1 MRAHKGKS
9 IIDLPSEYVVIDTE
23 TTGLDF
29 EFCDIIEV
37 SALRYAD
44 GQPVGMYTSLVKPQL
59 NGGRYVD
66 DFIMSLTG
74 ITNEMLSD
82 APDPATVMPA
92 LREFIGDAVLIGHN
106 VNFDVNFLYDAF
118 ERHCGDGLRNDFI
131 DTLRIARRVFP
142 ELAHHRLADVAV
154 ACAVPQLAEHR
165 SEVDCTVTAQCY
177 EVMKSKILA
186 DGTVED
192 FQRRFKRLS
201 SKRNRRTDFANITA
215 TTDEIDDT
223 NPIFGKTVVFTG
235 ALSFMGR
242 KEALQIVANLGG
254 VPSDSITSKTN
265 YLVIGASDF
274 AKSVKDGKTT
284 KMKKAEALRL
294 KGTDI
299 AIISE
304 TAFFDLIAEYC

>member
-1 MRAHKGKS
+1 MRENKGNS
-9 IIDLPSEYVVIDTE
+9 IIDLPSEYVVIDVE
-23 TTGLDF
+23 TTGYDF
-29 EFCDIIEV
+29 VYCDIIEV
-37 SALRYAD
+37 CALRCIN
-44 GQPVGMYTSLVKPQL
+44 GQCVDSYTCLVNP
-59 NGGRYVD
+59 GTRISS
-66 DFIMSLTG
+66 FITELTG
-74 ITNEMLSD
+74 ITDEMLAS
-82 APDPATVMPA
+82 APTPDEVMPA
-92 LREFIGDAVLIGHN
+92 LQNFIGDSILVGHN
-106 VNFDVNFLYDAF
+106 VSFDINFLYDAF
-118 ERHCGDGLRNDFI
+118 ERHCGEGLRNDHI
-131 DTLRIARRVFP
+131 DTLRIARKVFP
-142 ELAHHRLADVAV
+142 DLAHHRLSDVAV

-223 NPIFGKTVVFTG
+223 NPIFEKTVVFTG
-235 ALSFMGR
+235 ALSCMGR

-304 TAFFDLIAEYC
+304 TAFFDLIADY